1 MTHHPAFRRY
11 CSDNGNVHELWE
23 KFDASTASR
32 SPKLMNVVSAAN
44 SSQIEGNAVDLTYFL
59 NTLTNEA
66 LLKSKPECLLKSKY
80 LKQHLKKYGLA

>member
-1 MTHHPAFRRY
+1 
-11 CSDNGNVHELWE
+11 
-23 KFDASTASR
+23 
-32 SPKLMNVVSAAN
+32 MNVVSAAN